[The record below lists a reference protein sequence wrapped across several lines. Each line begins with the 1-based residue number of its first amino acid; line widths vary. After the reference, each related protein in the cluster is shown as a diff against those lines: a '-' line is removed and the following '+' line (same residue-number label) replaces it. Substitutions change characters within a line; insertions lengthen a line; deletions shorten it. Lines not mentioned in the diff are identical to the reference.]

1 MAGVDVQ
8 NIQFIPRGNHTQLSS
23 VNLSVA
29 GAIVAAQDANKI
41 LVQAETQ
48 NVRYAF
54 SSNVSS
60 VFGFRIAAG
69 DPPTLIPI
77 VTGASLYVIAES
89 GGATLD
95 YQLGV

>member
-1 MAGVDVQ
+1 MSDVDVQ

-29 GAIVAAQDANKI
+29 GAIVASGDAYKV
-41 LVQAETQ
+41 LVQAQTQ
-48 NVRYAF
+48 NVRFAF

-60 VFGFRIAAG
+60 IFGFQVKAG

-77 VTGASLYVIAES
+77 VTGASLFVIAETA
-89 GGATLD
+89 GAVLD